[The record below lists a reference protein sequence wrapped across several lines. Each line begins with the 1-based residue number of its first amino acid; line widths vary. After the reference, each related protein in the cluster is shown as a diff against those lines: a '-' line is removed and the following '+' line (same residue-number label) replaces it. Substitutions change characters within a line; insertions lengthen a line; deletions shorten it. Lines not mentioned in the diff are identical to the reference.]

1 MWKIRYTFNKLK
13 GKFFN
18 PLTKKNFQNNTCIFF
33 FSSAKLYQIT
43 VSIQDCY
50 YCGADGSQYVKFT
63 GTQGGTTEQ
72 KCEANFNLYGQDV
85 TCTINSGEN
94 IGEYRCLKWRN
105 GVYDGW
111 DFTKVIN
118 VAMTLERHSSSS
130 LLLH

>member
-1 MWKIRYTFNKLK
+1 MQKQEKYSNKINFNI
-13 GKFFN
+13 FN
-18 PLTKKNFQNNTCIFF
+18 
-33 FSSAKLYQIT
+33 SAAEYQIT
-43 VSIQDCY
+43 VSIKDCST
-50 YCGADGSQYVKFT
+50 CGANGPQYVTFT
-63 GTQGGTTEQ
+63 GTQGETTEQ